1 MLHVWHICSALE
13 LKRIPYHHIVA
24 DVDDFL
30 VIRCEFFLF
39 FVFLHG
45 NVSQLIVLSFIH
57 SRIWDTASGQCL
69 KTLIGK
75 ISHTRVPIFL
85 V

>member
-30 VIRCEFFLF
+30 VIRCEFFF
-39 FVFLHG
+39 FFFTWKCLSVNCVIFHSQSNLGHSIRAVFK
-45 NVSQLIVLSFIH
+45 
-57 SRIWDTASGQCL
+57 DTD
-69 KTLIGK
+69 
-75 ISHTRVPIFL
+75 R
-85 V
+85 